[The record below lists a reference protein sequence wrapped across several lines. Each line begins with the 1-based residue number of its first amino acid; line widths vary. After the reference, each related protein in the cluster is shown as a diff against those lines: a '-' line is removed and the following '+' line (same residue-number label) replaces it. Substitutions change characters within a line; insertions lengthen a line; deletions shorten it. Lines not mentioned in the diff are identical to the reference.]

1 MIEINCKEKMDEKF
15 LTGML
20 IKFFEADVKLS
31 KTDLKVYFNMYVYSD
46 KYDYFK
52 FDKYSDVES
61 YIKVDK
67 HQFSKSIK
75 RLVAAECVVK
85 NDNSFY
91 LISQIPF

>member
-1 MIEINCKEKMDEKF
+1 MTEISCKENIDKKF

-20 IKFFEADVKLS
+20 ITFFEEGVKLS
-31 KTDLKVYFNMYVYSD
+31 KTDLKVYFNMYIYSD

-52 FDKYSDVES
+52 FDKYSDIECYVG
-61 YIKVDK
+61 VDK

-75 RLVAAECVVK
+75 KLVAAECVVK

-91 LISQIPF
+91 LISTIPF

>member
-1 MIEINCKEKMDEKF
+1 MTEINCKENIDEKF
-15 LTGML
+15 LMGLL
-20 IKFFEADVKLS
+20 IKFFDDGVKLS
-31 KTDLKVYFNMYVYSD
+31 KTDLKVYFNMYRYSD

-52 FDKYSDVES
+52 FDNYSDVEF
-61 YIKVDK
+61 YIGVDK

-75 RLVAAECVVK
+75 KLVAAECVVK

>member
-1 MIEINCKEKMDEKF
+1 MTEINCKENIDEKF
-15 LTGML
+15 LMGLL
-20 IKFFEADVKLS
+20 IKFFDDGVKLS
-31 KTDLKVYFNMYVYSD
+31 KTDLKVYFNMYRYSD

-52 FDKYSDVES
+52 FDKYSDVEF
-61 YIKVDK
+61 YIGVDK

-75 RLVAAECVVK
+75 KLVAAECVVK